1 MFDAT
6 SVSPRAVTRLWTRPG
21 SPVNCY
27 LAGMPQRTCIGCR
40 TVDDQAALRRLVR
53 RGDVV
58 VDGTKPRAP
67 GRGAYVHA
75 GCLGLAVR
83 RRAVTRAFGAGAELD
98 PSLSAELERVAE

>member
-1 MFDAT
+1 M
-6 SVSPRAVTRLWTRPG
+6 
-21 SPVNCY
+21 
-27 LAGMPQRTCIGCR
+27 
-40 TVDDQAALRRLVR
+40 
-53 RGDVV
+53 